1 MDRCGKSVK
10 YLLTGKYLLQLEK
23 RILERKGLEAK
34 SVMFLV
40 WREEYLLFG
49 GITYLR

>member
-1 MDRCGKSVK
+1 MERVSN
-10 YLLTGKYLLQLEK
+10 TFLQGNTFYKLEK